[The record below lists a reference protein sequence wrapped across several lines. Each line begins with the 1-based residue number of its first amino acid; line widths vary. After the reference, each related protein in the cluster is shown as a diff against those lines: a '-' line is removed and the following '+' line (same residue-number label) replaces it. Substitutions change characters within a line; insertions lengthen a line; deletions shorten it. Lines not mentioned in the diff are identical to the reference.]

1 MDKQK
6 IGKIVGEKIYL
17 RPVAMSDVTERYCS
31 WLNDPEVNKY
41 LETRSCNM
49 DELREYVREKT
60 EDPDI
65 LFCGIFDKETD
76 IHIGN
81 VKLEP
86 IDWANKKTVFGIMIG
101 DREYWGKGLGTEATR
116 LISDYALNELGMN
129 EVELGVIT
137 DNIKASKAYERA
149 GFKQIQFNP
158 KSINHDGIFY
168 DEIVMV
174 KNKETKA

>member
-1 MDKQK
+1 
-6 IGKIVGEKIYL
+6 
-17 RPVAMSDVTERYCS
+17 
-31 WLNDPEVNKY
+31 
-41 LETRSCNM
+41 
-49 DELREYVREKT
+49 
-60 EDPDI
+60 
-65 LFCGIFDKETD
+65 
-76 IHIGN
+76 
-81 VKLEP
+81 
-86 IDWANKKTVFGIMIG
+86 MIG